1 MQDFDD
7 ALTEACRSVL
17 LEVLDERGLHSASW
31 WLARSGVSTADSAR
45 NPQEFDDALVELF
58 QPMGALI
65 IEAKILSR
73 LYRSQGKRYQR
84 TDDLSFV
91 DEVRKARLLLG
102 SGEASR

>member
-1 MQDFDD
+1 MPD
-7 ALTEACRSVL
+7 
-17 LEVLDERGLHSASW
+17 
-31 WLARSGVSTADSAR
+31 
-45 NPQEFDDALVELF
+45 FDDALVELF

-73 LYRSQGKRYQR
+73 LYRSQRKKYQR

-91 DEVRKARLLLG
+91 DEVRRARLLLD